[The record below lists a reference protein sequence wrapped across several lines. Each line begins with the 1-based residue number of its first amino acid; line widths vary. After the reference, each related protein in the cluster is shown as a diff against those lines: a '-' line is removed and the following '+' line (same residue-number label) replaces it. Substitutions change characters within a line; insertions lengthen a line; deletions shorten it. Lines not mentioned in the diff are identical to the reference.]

1 MEESPDLN
9 EEDHLFAEANRWFFR
24 LRAEDVSLA
33 ERQAFREWLEQ
44 GPAHRKAWTDVNA
57 LTQALRQPALASY
70 GNSGGLPKE
79 SSLNKHS
86 ASFLRWIPAGF
97 IAIVVTAGAFIGRDL
112 IIDWRA
118 DYLSGI
124 GKRSSVTLDDGTK
137 VELDSDTALK
147 VDMTNFERR
156 ITILRGEAFFEVS
169 KSERPFVVA
178 AGGGE
183 IRDVGTA
190 FDVDEGDISTVS
202 VETGLV
208 DVRLASKPDDQ
219 LRLMA
224 GQSVNYGTEGLS
236 KIQAIDF
243 DTDVAWRHGKIVFR
257 QQKLSDLVTKLNRY
271 RRGRIIIINPWIRD
285 EVVSGTFNIDQ
296 PDSAIEALKSL
307 LGIQAVALTPY
318 VVLLK

>member
-1 MEESPDLN
+1 MKESPDLN

-24 LRAEDVSLA
+24 LRAEDVSPE
-33 ERQAFREWLEQ
+33 ERQAFHEWLEQ
-44 GPAHRKAWTDVNA
+44 GPARRKAWTDVNV
-57 LTQALRQPALASY
+57 LTQALRQQALASY
-70 GNSGGLPKE
+70 GNSGGPPKQ
-79 SSLNKHS
+79 SSNKYG
-86 ASFLRWIPAGF
+86 ASFSRLIPAAF
-97 IAIVVTAGAFIGRDL
+97 IAIVATTGVFIGRDL

-118 DYLSGI
+118 DYLSGV
-124 GKRSSVTLDDGTK
+124 GKRSAFILEDGTK
-137 VELDSDTALK
+137 VELDSNTALK
-147 VDMTNFERR
+147 VDMTKVERR
-156 ITILRGEAFFEVS
+156 ITILRGEAFFDLARD
-169 KSERPFVVA
+169 ERPFVVA
-178 AGGGE
+178 AAGGE

-190 FDVDEGDISTVS
+190 FDVDEGDVSTVS

-208 DVRLASKPDDQ
+208 DVRLSSKPDDQ

-236 KIQAIDF
+236 KIRAIDF
-243 DTDVAWRHGKIVFR
+243 DADVAWRHGKIVFR

-271 RRGRIIIINPWIRD
+271 RRGRIFIINPWIRN

-307 LGIQAVALTPY
+307 LGIQAVELTPY